1 MSSKTNYTLYL
12 GSIGWKEEWLDDES
26 LIIRVDDIKKPTNC
40 LVFEIKEKL
49 KAQTGEASNKDV

>member
-1 MSSKTNYTLYL
+1 MSNKTNYTLYL
-12 GSIGWKEEWLDDES
+12 GSIGWKEDES